1 MEEEKEIR
9 KEDEVKALEKLKTTM
24 QGLSEHLEDLRNEYA
39 ELFRRPR
46 KFIWMRLFLGV
57 VQGIGTFIGM
67 AILGAILVIILKKL
81 GTFPIIGNFFTKIN
95 LVLDQV
101 LKTSRK

>member
-9 KEDEVKALEKLKTTM
+9 KEDEVKVLEKLKTTV
-24 QGLSEHLEDLRNEYA
+24 QELSKHLEEWRNEHV
-39 ELFRRPR
+39 ELFKRPR
-46 KFIWMRLFLGV
+46 KFIWINFFLGLV
-57 VQGIGTFIGM
+57 RGIGTFIGM

-101 LKTSRK
+101 LKASGK